1 MTKEEEFQIASKIDD
16 VTNNNCR
23 IIRNEDEAPYTL
35 YCATDIGKIVNIKN
49 MRGCSLL
56 HNDKM
61 SIKTIS
67 QGGTQST
74 TFITYNGLLKVLT
87 KSRKRSVYEFA
98 NAIGINIK
106 AISFACIE
114 ASSIDHIFKTF
125 KGEEMIE
132 QHNIDD
138 YVLDL
143 YFPKYRLVVECDES
157 CHNST
162 ININKDRIREET
174 IKSRLNCTFIRYK
187 PYDKNFNVFV
197 LLNEIFTHIRD
208 FQNADL
214 L

>member
-23 IIRNEDEAPYTL
+23 IIRNEDEVPYTL
-35 YCATDIGKIVNIKN
+35 YCAADIGKIVNIKN

-61 SIKTIS
+61 SIKTKS
-67 QGGTQST
+67 SHGTQST

-87 KSRKRSVYEFA
+87 KSRKRTVYEFA

-138 YVLDL
+138 YILDL
-143 YFPKYRLVVECDES
+143 YFPKYRLVVECDEE
-157 CHNST
+157 CHNKVV
-162 ININKDRIREET
+162 ILDKDRIREET